1 MPTIYIL
8 KNIFFIKFFNSL
20 DKILKYINSNM
31 NLNWNIDFFNSKIE
45 LDLSGNSYITLYDY
59 EYDIMNIHI
68 FEVEKI
74 DNISLIEYSIGTSYD
89 YDIRLGTIEYF
100 WINIIN
106 DLRNNYTKNKNIS
119 IEIENE
125 SLLNCKSINLQYSI
139 KFSHKIYKFMYDIN
153 YE

>member
-31 NLNWNIDFFNSKIE
+31 NLNWNVDFFNSKIE

-89 YDIRLGTIEYF
+89 YNIQLGTIEYF
-100 WINIIN
+100 WINIMN

-125 SLLNCKSINLQYSI
+125 SLLNCKNIIVQYSI
-139 KFSHKIYKFMYDIN
+139 KFSYKIYKFMYNIN

>member
-1 MPTIYIL
+1 MQTIYIL

-20 DKILKYINSNM
+20 DKLLKHINSNM
-31 NLNWNIDFFNSKIE
+31 NLNWNTNIFNSKIE
-45 LDLSGNSYITLYDY
+45 LDLNGNSYITLYDY

-74 DNISLIEYSIGTSYD
+74 DNISFIEHSIGTDYD
-89 YDIRLGTIEYF
+89 YNIRPTTLKDF
-100 WINIIN
+100 WFNVMCE
-106 DLRNNYTKNKNIS
+106 LRNNYTKNKNIS

-125 SLLNCKSINLQYSI
+125 SLLNCKNINVKYSI
-139 KFSHKIYKFMYDIN
+139 KFSYKIYKFMYNIN

>member
-31 NLNWNIDFFNSKIE
+31 NLNWNVDFFNSKIE

-68 FEVEKI
+68 VEVEKI

-89 YDIRLGTIEYF
+89 YNIQLGTIEYF
-100 WINIIN
+100 WINIMN

-125 SLLNCKSINLQYSI
+125 SLLNCKNINVQYSI
-139 KFSHKIYKFMYDIN
+139 KFSYKIYKFMYNIN

>member
-31 NLNWNIDFFNSKIE
+31 NLNWNVDFFNSKIE

-74 DNISLIEYSIGTSYD
+74 DNISLIEYSIGTCYD
-89 YDIRLGTIEYF
+89 YDIYLGTSNNFYTDIMSE
-100 WINIIN
+100 
-106 DLRNNYTKNKNIS
+106 LRKNYVKNKNICV
-119 IEIENE
+119 EIENN
-125 SLLNCKSINLQYSI
+125 SLSNCKTICVQYSI
-139 KFSHKIYKFMYDIN
+139 KFSYKMYKFMYNIN